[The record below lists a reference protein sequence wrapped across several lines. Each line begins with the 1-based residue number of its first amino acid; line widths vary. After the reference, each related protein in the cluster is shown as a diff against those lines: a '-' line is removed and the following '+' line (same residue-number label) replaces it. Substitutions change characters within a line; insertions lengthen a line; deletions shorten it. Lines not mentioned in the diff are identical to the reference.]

1 MKTLTFM
8 SEGTKSTVLVPP
20 VATDASREAYVK
32 LTPGSMAINMRAVV
46 TMGEATDLV
55 LTLKSADD
63 ATGTN
68 ATDFPVVVPL
78 YVDGVRQEDAK
89 TYTVSED
96 TGEFIVDFCVDP
108 GLIPDGKFVGIH
120 AGASNA
126 LNLICTT
133 SIEDSTDKPS
143 A

>member
-1 MKTLTFM
+1 MAESTKT
-8 SEGTKSTVLVPP
+8 TVLVAP
-20 VATDASREAYVK
+20 VDTALAAEGYAAPTA
-32 LTPGSMAINMRAVV
+32 GSLGMNCRAVV

-63 ATGTN
+63 AAGTN
-68 ATDFPVVVPL
+68 ATDFATAVPL
-78 YVDGVRQEDAK
+78 YVDGARQTTDAI

-96 TGEFIVDFCVDP
+96 TGNFVVDFIVDP

-120 AGASNA
+120 VGASN
-126 LNLICTT
+126 LDNLVCATA
-133 SIEDSTDKPS
+133 IENSTDRPS